1 MKIALGSIVLAF
13 FLGLSTS
20 NRSGVEQPSLIGA
33 PAGSFC
39 ALLVPHADETAA
51 WYRDYLGFHITRSAE
66 GPGGTS
72 RTIML
77 EQHGVLLEVIEARDS
92 FDLQSVS
99 RKKVNLLRGIR
110 KFGIV
115 TDQETFDALHSSL
128 ERKKATFV
136 GDVYTDDGLKMRS
149 FIVQDDS
156 GNLVQF
162 FSPAKS

>member
-13 FLGLSTS
+13 CLGLSTS
-20 NRSGVEQPSLIGA
+20 NRSGVERPSLIGA
-33 PAGSFC
+33 PSGSFC
-39 ALLVPHADETAA
+39 ALLVPRADETAA
-51 WYRDYLGFHITRSAE
+51 WYRDYLGFHITRHAE

-77 EQHGVLLEVIEARDS
+77 EQNSVLLEVIEVRDS
-92 FDLQSVS
+92 FDLQSVTH
-99 RKKVNLLRGIR
+99 KKVNLLRGIR

-115 TDQETFDALHSSL
+115 IEPESFDALHSSL
-128 ERKKATFV
+128 VGKKATFV
-136 GDVYTDDGLKMRS
+136 GGVFTDDGLKMQS
-149 FIVQDDS
+149 FIVQDNS